1 MNHQFSAEGPEKL
14 RAQLKDL
21 SNRSPILGAA
31 VFSIEGLP
39 LVSYF
44 HTGVEDASLAAMV
57 ASIYSV
63 SEQALVELKQGAMK
77 AIIIQGDMGTT
88 LVISIPGGYL
98 LCVTAPE
105 NAKLGLIFNDAK
117 IVARKISTEL
127 QNFL

>member
-1 MNHQFSAEGPEKL
+1 M
-14 RAQLKDL
+14 